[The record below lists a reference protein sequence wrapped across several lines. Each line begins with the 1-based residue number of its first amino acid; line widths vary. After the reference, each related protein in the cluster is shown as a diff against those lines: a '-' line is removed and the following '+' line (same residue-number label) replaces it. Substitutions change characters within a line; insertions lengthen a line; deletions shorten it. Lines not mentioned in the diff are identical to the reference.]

1 MSPPTTQRFEPAAPL
16 RAPLVG
22 FEPVTVTGQRF
33 VPDGAAPAEAEAP
46 APPTPAEIEARER
59 AAYERGVADGK
70 ATLPWRE
77 AESLEASL
85 AALEQT
91 ARKLGGLRRGYL
103 VENRMALVELA
114 CGIAEQI
121 VGRSLDLRGEA
132 LVALLD
138 RALEAAALPEAPV
151 LVRVAPVDLAVLEA
165 ARTDR
170 AALRFE
176 ADPSLVAGEVRIATR
191 TGDVRASVAV
201 AIEQIRGGLEE
212 ALGAPESEAAEEAR

>member
-1 MSPPTTQRFEPAAPL
+1 MSQATAQRFEPAAPL
-16 RAPLVG
+16 RAPLAG
-22 FEPVTVTGQRF
+22 FEPVTMTGQRF
-33 VPDGAAPAEAEAP
+33 VPDGAVASEEEAP
-46 APPTPAEIEARER
+46 ALPTSAEIEARER
-59 AAYERGVADGK
+59 AAFERGVAEGK

-77 AESLEASL
+77 AEALEGAL

-91 ARKLGGLRRGYL
+91 SRKLGGLRRGYL

-121 VGRSLDLRGEA
+121 VGRSLALRGDA

-138 RALEAAALPEAPV
+138 RALEAAALPEAPIV
-151 LVRVAPVDLAVLEA
+151 VRVSPADLAVLEA

-176 ADPSLVAGEVRIATR
+176 ADPSLVAGEVRIATK

-212 ALGAPESEAAEEAR
+212 ALGAPASEATEAAP